1 MTDIKFCGLT
11 RRVDADYAATLGARY
26 CGVVFASGPRMVS
39 PEHAAEILPTNVAR
53 VGVFGFGPPAEI
65 AGVAAAVGLNVVQL
79 HEDPTPAYI
88 ERLRGHFNGEI
99 WATVRTATDELP
111 GGVEGVAALFA
122 AADAVLLDARVA
134 GVLGGTGKTLPWEA
148 LARAVEQARG
158 ATGRLVLAGGLTP
171 ENVARAAA
179 ALSPDIVDV
188 SSGIER
194 SPGVK
199 DHARMEALVAALRP
213 TGTAP

>member
-1 MTDIKFCGLT
+1 LTDIKFCGLT
-11 RRVDADYAATLGARY
+11 RRMDADYAAALGARY

-39 PEHAAEILPTNVAR
+39 PEHAVEILPTDVGR
-53 VGVFGFGPPAEI
+53 VGVFGYGPPAEI
-65 AGVAAAVGLNVVQL
+65 AGVAVAVGLNVIQL
-79 HEDPTPAYI
+79 HEDPTPSYI
-88 ERLRGHFNGEI
+88 ERVRGHFNGEI
-99 WATVRTATDELP
+99 WATVRTASDELP

-122 AADAVLLDARVA
+122 AADAVLLDARVPGA
-134 GVLGGTGKTLPWEA
+134 LGGTGKTLPWEA

-158 ATGRLVLAGGLTP
+158 TAGRLVLAGGLTP
-171 ENVARAAA
+171 DNVARAAA
-179 ALSPDIVDV
+179 ALSPDIVDT

-199 DHARMEALVAALRP
+199 DHARMEAFVAALRP